1 MTESTRERRATHDA
15 REVIETV
22 RAEASAKPSTY
33 SPLYRW
39 MWVHHDTL
47 RDELGVPGLRG
58 QWGKVAAALAA
69 RGLTDGGG
77 KTPTERTARE
87 TWWKVRRA
95 KAAEG
100 TPKPA
105 SPASPARPSP
115 LARPQ
120 PLPAPPEP
128 EDDLPS
134 LDGPYTFELATPKG
148 WKPGGGKPG

>member
-1 MTESTRERRATHDA
+1 MTAGGRGRGAVPDV
-15 REVIETV
+15 REVIAAV
-22 RAEASAKPSTY
+22 QADGSARASTY

-39 MWVHHDTL
+39 MWAHHDTL
-47 RDELGVPGLRG
+47 CDELGVPGLRG
-58 QWGKVAAALAA
+58 QWGRVAAALAA

-95 KAAEG
+95 KAAEEE
-100 TPKPA
+100 PKPA
-105 SPASPARPSP
+105 SPAGPAQPPP
-115 LARPQ
+115 LARPR
-120 PLPAPPEP
+120 PPPVLPEP
-128 EDDLPS
+128 EDDLPP